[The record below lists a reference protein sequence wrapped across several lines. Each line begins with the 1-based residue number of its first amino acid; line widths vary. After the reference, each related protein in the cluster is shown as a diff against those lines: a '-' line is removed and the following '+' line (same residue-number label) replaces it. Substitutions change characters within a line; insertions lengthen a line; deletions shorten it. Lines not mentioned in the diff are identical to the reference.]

1 MTMKTQMNL
10 DERLAEHFT
19 LREMLAS
26 GTARE
31 QKIDNMPTERDVECL
46 RRLCQQVLEPL
57 RRRFGVVRIT
67 SGYRSER
74 LNEAVGGVPLS
85 QHCYGQA
92 ADIHCS
98 SLESARHMY
107 LYIRDHL
114 DFDQLLLERR
124 LSNGCCWLHVSYVSP
139 GLNRRKAGEIKV

>member
-1 MTMKTQMNL
+1 MKTQMNL

-26 GTARE
+26 GKARE
-31 QKIDNMPTERDVECL
+31 LNIDNMPTQRDVDCL

-67 SGYRSER
+67 SGYRSQQ
-74 LNEAVGGVPLS
+74 LNEAVGGVPQS

-92 ADIHCS
+92 ADIHCP
-98 SLESARHMY
+98 SLEAARRMY
-107 LYIRDHL
+107 DYIGSHL
-114 DFDQLLLERR
+114 DFDQLLLERK

-139 GLNRRKAGEIKV
+139 GLNRHKAGEIKIT